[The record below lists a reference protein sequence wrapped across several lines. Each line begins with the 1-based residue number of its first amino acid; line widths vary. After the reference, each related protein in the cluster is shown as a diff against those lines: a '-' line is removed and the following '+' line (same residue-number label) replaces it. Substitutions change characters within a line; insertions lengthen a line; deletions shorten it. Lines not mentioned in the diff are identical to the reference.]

1 MAAPA
6 MSHIICSVGLI
17 VLVIVL
23 PVFFA
28 AERNSIAQDLARR
41 ELTEITDYTSN
52 TLQNLFLLAN
62 STTDKELIITKELIY
77 LPLTVEGSFYTLNIQ
92 SIDGVNASR
101 VNAFLNDKPAVE
113 ASSWLV
119 SGLKIT
125 SDQSIDIKNI
135 AITAGC
141 ERNASGFYVWIKE
154 GL

>member
-119 SGLKIT
+119 SGLKVT